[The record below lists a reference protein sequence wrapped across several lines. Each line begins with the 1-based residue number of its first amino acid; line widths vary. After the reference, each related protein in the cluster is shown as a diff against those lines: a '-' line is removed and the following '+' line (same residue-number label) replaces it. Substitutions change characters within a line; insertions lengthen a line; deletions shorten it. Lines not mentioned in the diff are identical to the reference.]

1 MKKFILV
8 TSVIMVVSAIVFE
21 LINRAVESENK
32 FRPNGIDYF
41 NPEYRYSWDRV
52 G

>member
-8 TSVIMVVSAIVFE
+8 AVPIIMIAI
-21 LINRAVESENK
+21 LVEAMTKTVETENK
-32 FRPNGIDYF
+32 FSSYEPDFY
-41 NPEYRYSWDRV
+41 NPEYRYGWDRV

>member
-8 TSVIMVVSAIVFE
+8 AVLIAIITILVKAMTKVVE
-21 LINRAVESENK
+21 TENK
-32 FRPNGIDYF
+32 FSSHGPDYF
-41 NPEYRYSWDRV
+41 NPEYRYGWDRV